1 MKFPKDYTMT
11 FKILEFIGASRT
23 GVRNVDVEKFI
34 VQLQGK
40 VWDPKIGVGMW
51 TSSLYDGRYRP
62 GIYTRFCAQRDK
74 LKFLDEKTAHYINNH
89 YLNTGSNKRVY
100 HLNPNA
106 AVRVIQP
113 AISSKPLDN
122 FATAEFPS
130 DEIKD
135 NSTIVSRTIVPINA
149 NKPSGLT
156 PLQEAIVAFEMA
168 KQECSEL
175 AIKAAVATNEFRL
188 ASARHDSAARKVADL
203 LGL

>member
-62 GIYTRFCAQRDK
+62 GIYTRFCTQRDK

-106 AVRVIQP
+106 AKRVIQP
-113 AISSKPLDN
+113 
-122 FATAEFPS
+122 T
-130 DEIKD
+130 
-135 NSTIVSRTIVPINA
+135 INA

-175 AIKAAVATNEFRL
+175 AIKAAVVTNEFRL
-188 ASARHDSAARKVADL
+188 ASACQDSAARKVADL